1 MALRRS
7 PAARM
12 HRAGR
17 QRRGGRDV
25 AEPRPVALLSLGCS
39 PLQREVPHCT
49 QPRARPWR
57 HRAVWAA
64 PAARTCRYG
73 RAGLYRR
80 LLATAVPTQACPRV
94 VLTVAA
100 SVAWPTLR
108 LPPAWREVIDAAVTT
123 RQRSPSSS
131 QLLPPKTPGTVET
144 NVGAGPGA
152 GRANGAGPAA
162 AAAAS
167 IGAAA

>member
-64 PAARTCRYG
+64 PAARTCRCG

-123 RQRSPSSS
+123 RQRSPSSWPHNCFHRRPPGRLRPTS
-131 QLLPPKTPGTVET
+131 APALALALPLL
-144 NVGAGPGA
+144 AGVDMA
-152 GRANGAGPAA
+152 TSRLQ
-162 AAAAS
+162 
-167 IGAAA
+167 